1 MYTCTINQTAS
12 PVKEG
17 RVKRKQVD
25 RNRVA
30 EYAGVSSA
38 TVSRVYNHP
47 ESVSEEKRQLV
58 LRAARTL
65 GYRPNKSASQL
76 RRKGTGTVMLLE
88 FEKPQR
94 SYYWKS
100 LQVFNW
106 FYADV
111 IYGLQEVFDS
121 SMFTLQLRRAENLQ
135 DIRHLADEADGIIG
149 FDVDRPEE
157 AEAVCSIGVPYVI
170 AHHTAGYEGF
180 HRCSTDNRRGGHIQA
195 EYLHQQG
202 CRRVLYLTG
211 YLDAVY
217 PHRERLD
224 GFLSAAQ
231 GIGMETAVLEHVL
244 ESDLPAAQ
252 QMLGSGTFD
261 GAAAVNDLTLLRVL
275 QGASLQESHTIP
287 VIGYDA
293 MPVRDLLHAPFASVD
308 PLPRAIY
315 RQAGKMIMDLLSGKA
330 EQDPRIQAVEPVLSP

>member
-1 MYTCTINQTAS
+1 M
-12 PVKEG
+12 
-17 RVKRKQVD
+17 KRKQVD

-30 EYAGVSSA
+30 ELAGVSSA

-47 ESVSEEKRQLV
+47 ASVSEEKRHRV
-58 LRAARTL
+58 LRAARRL

-76 RRKGTGTVMLLE
+76 RRKGTGNVMLLE
-88 FEKPQR
+88 FVKPQR

-121 SMFTLQLRRAENLQ
+121 SMFTLHLRRAENLQ
-135 DIRHLADEADGIIG
+135 DISHLAEEADGIIG
-149 FDVDRPEE
+149 FDVDRAEE
-157 AEAVCSIGVPYVI
+157 AEAVASIGLPYVI

-180 HRCSTDNRRGGHIQA
+180 NRCSTDNRRGGEIQA
-195 EYLHQQG
+195 EYLHHQG

-217 PHRERLD
+217 PHRERLE

-231 GIGMETAVLEHVL
+231 RFGMETEVLERVL
-244 ESDLPAAQ
+244 ENDLSKAQ
-252 QMLGSGTFD
+252 QMLRSETFD

-275 QGASLQESHTIP
+275 QGASFQGPRDIP
-287 VIGYDA
+287 LAGYDA
-293 MPVRDLLHAPFASVD
+293 MPVRDLLQVPFASVD
-308 PLPRAIY
+308 PLPRDIY
-315 RQAGKMIMDLLSGKA
+315 RQAGKMIMGLLSQKA
-330 EQDPRIQAVEPVLSP
+330 EQGLRNQVVEPVLSL